1 MVDIPL
7 PGQRGLILE
16 KAKDLASVKIIL
28 DFASQITWDLEVLV
42 DDVVDWLNDLSISYT
57 SKVGTLSSHQ
67 FLELVKPSVG
77 ENISTDFQQMIYAVS
92 LAYTQ
97 PTASGKHPLS
107 ISELLQ
113 VGSLAGYKFL
123 KSLDK
128 KLEAQ
133 SLNDCSRADLQA
145 LFLLVTGTILAIG
158 YTEPAAN
165 KASSRNV
172 SPPTSIKNDRDLI
185 YQGDF

>member
-1 MVDIPL
+1 MVDTPL

-16 KAKDLASVKIIL
+16 KARDLASAEIIL
-28 DFASQITWDLEVLV
+28 DFSSQVTWDLEILV
-42 DDVVDWLNDLSISYT
+42 NDVVDWLNDLSISYT

-67 FLELVKPSVG
+67 FLELTKPSVG
-77 ENISTDFQQMIYAVS
+77 ENISIDFQQMIYAVS

-97 PTASGKHPLS
+97 STASGKHFFS

-113 VGSLAGYKFL
+113 IGSLAGHKFL
-123 KSLDK
+123 RSLDK

-133 SLNDCSRADLQA
+133 SLNNCSRADLQA
-145 LFLLVTGTILAIG
+145 LFLLATGTILAIG

-165 KASSRNV
+165 KASSGNV
-172 SPPTSIKNDRDLI
+172 SAPPSKMIEN
-185 YQGDF
+185 